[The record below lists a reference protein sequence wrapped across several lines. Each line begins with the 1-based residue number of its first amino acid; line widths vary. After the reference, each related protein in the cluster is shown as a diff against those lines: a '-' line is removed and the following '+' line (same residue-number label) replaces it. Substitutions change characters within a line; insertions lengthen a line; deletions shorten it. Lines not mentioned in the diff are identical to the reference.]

1 MKLLIDTHV
10 FLWLNM
16 DANKLTP
23 IVKQY
28 LLSGEHELYLS
39 IASVWEMQIKSQ
51 IGKLELKTPIKSLVM
66 HNSIHN
72 QIKLLP
78 ITLENIATLEL
89 LPQHHKDPFDR
100 MLIAQASCESMSL
113 LSADHVFAQYDIK
126 LIW

>member
-1 MKLLIDTHV
+1 
-10 FLWLNM
+10 
-16 DANKLTP
+16 
-23 IVKQY
+23 
-28 LLSGEHELYLS
+28 
-39 IASVWEMQIKSQ
+39 MQIKSQ

-100 MLIAQASCESMSL
+100 MLIAQASCEGMSL
-113 LSADHVFAQYDIK
+113 LSADHVFAQYNIK